1 MFLLLFFFFFF
12 FFLNIIFYF
21 INCYIIIIII
31 NIIVIFDYI
40 STDKDVI
47 ERNVSMKLR
56 SPDYI
61 HMNPEQAIA
70 DFKARMA
77 NYEKAYQPVSE
88 ETEGEDIRYFY

>member
-1 MFLLLFFFFFF
+1 
-12 FFLNIIFYF
+12 
-21 INCYIIIIII
+21 
-31 NIIVIFDYI
+31 
-40 STDKDVI
+40 
-47 ERNVSMKLR
+47 MKLR